1 VAKEDEMAAVGT
13 DIEAMLDCD
22 VSLAAFHETEAVVA
36 LLRGIEAVAMMASRE
51 TVAVNL
57 FPRRNCDE

>member
-1 VAKEDEMAAVGT
+1 MAAVGT

-36 LLRGIEAVAMMASRE
+36 LLRGIEAVAMMAAARE
-51 TVAVNL
+51 TDAVNL